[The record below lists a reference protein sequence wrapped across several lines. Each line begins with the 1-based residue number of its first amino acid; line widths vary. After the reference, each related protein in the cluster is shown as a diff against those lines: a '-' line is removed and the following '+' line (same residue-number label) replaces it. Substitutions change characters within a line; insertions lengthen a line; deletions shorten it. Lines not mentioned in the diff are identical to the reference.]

1 MKVKAFELNRVR
13 ITGGPIRHAMDL
25 NKKYLLALEPNRFL
39 SRFREY
45 AGLQPKNK
53 HYEGWE
59 ALGISGHS
67 LGHYL
72 SSCAM
77 MAAAE
82 DDKRFTERVN
92 YIVDELEECQEAYG
106 TGFLSGIPRGKE
118 IFEEVKAGEIRSQGF
133 DLNGG
138 WVPLY
143 SIHKL
148 FAGLRDAFRYTQNE
162 KALRIE
168 KNLGLWLED
177 VFAQLNQQQIQSVL
191 KCEYGGMSEVLV
203 DLAEDTGDERFW
215 KLSELFHHQELMN
228 SLAEGSDHL
237 AGKHANT
244 QIPKIVGAARQYEI
258 STNHYYR
265 QISEFFWEQVVDHHS
280 YVIGGNSLNEHFGEP
295 GKLNDR
301 LGANTCETCNSYNM
315 LKLTKHLFQW
325 NALAKQGDYYER
337 VLYNHILASQH
348 PIEGTVTYFVSLD
361 MGGHKVYNSQFN
373 DFTCCVGTGMENHS
387 KYGESIYFHTENSLF
402 VNQYIPS
409 TLNWTEVGVTIHQL
423 TSYPENGSIKL
434 EIESTV
440 PKTFSLSLRYPYWAR
455 KGMSVKINGEP
466 YNHTSEPSSFITID
480 RVWQDCDIVEL
491 DIPMTLRVEAIN
503 DNPNR
508 IAFMNGPLV
517 LAGDLGPINQEL
529 NTKDLLFTPVLVTD
543 QPEILTHIKKVEGK
557 LPRFEMKELGYPR
570 DVHLLPFYQMH
581 DRSTTVY
588 WDVFSQE
595 NWKKTE
601 LSYRDAVEKERELQ
615 VRTIDFVQPGEMQP
629 ERDHEFE
636 GEHVGYGVLS
646 NRKYR
651 DTWPNGYFSFTVRVQ
666 PNQKNHLVVMYTK
679 EIETM
684 TDFDLTI
691 DGVLLGEGKI
701 ELEELNTFV
710 QVKYDIPFEVTEGK
724 TKVKVKFNAHKD
736 QKVPKVFGIRVV
748 KE

>member
-1 MKVKAFELNRVR
+1 
-13 ITGGPIRHAMDL
+13 
-25 NKKYLLALEPNRFL
+25 
-39 SRFREY
+39 
-45 AGLQPKNK
+45 
-53 HYEGWE
+53 
-59 ALGISGHS
+59 
-67 LGHYL
+67 
-72 SSCAM
+72 
-77 MAAAE
+77 
-82 DDKRFTERVN
+82 
-92 YIVDELEECQEAYG
+92 
-106 TGFLSGIPRGKE
+106 
-118 IFEEVKAGEIRSQGF
+118 
-133 DLNGG
+133 
-138 WVPLY
+138 
-143 SIHKL
+143 
-148 FAGLRDAFRYTQNE
+148 
-162 KALRIE
+162 
-168 KNLGLWLED
+168 
-177 VFAQLNQQQIQSVL
+177 
-191 KCEYGGMSEVLV
+191 
-203 DLAEDTGDERFW
+203 
-215 KLSELFHHQELMN
+215 
-228 SLAEGSDHL
+228 
-237 AGKHANT
+237 
-244 QIPKIVGAARQYEI
+244 
-258 STNHYYR
+258 
-265 QISEFFWEQVVDHHS
+265 
-280 YVIGGNSLNEHFGEP
+280 
-295 GKLNDR
+295 
-301 LGANTCETCNSYNM
+301 
-315 LKLTKHLFQW
+315 
-325 NALAKQGDYYER
+325 
-337 VLYNHILASQH
+337 
-348 PIEGTVTYFVSLD
+348 
-361 MGGHKVYNSQFN
+361 
-373 DFTCCVGTGMENHS
+373 
-387 KYGESIYFHTENSLF
+387 
-402 VNQYIPS
+402 
-409 TLNWTEVGVTIHQL
+409 
-423 TSYPENGSIKL
+423 
-434 EIESTV
+434 
-440 PKTFSLSLRYPYWAR
+440 
-455 KGMSVKINGEP
+455 
-466 YNHTSEPSSFITID
+466 
-480 RVWQDCDIVEL
+480 
-491 DIPMTLRVEAIN
+491 MTLRVEAIN